1 MPTPG
6 DNVDLTNCDREPI
19 HVPGS
24 IQPHG
29 VLLTIAEPTL
39 TVVQASTN
47 TLALF
52 GLEHGAVLGAP
63 LDRLLDAPSL
73 ALFRKAL
80 TCRPVCR
87 TSALP
92 LRVHGHLFDAI
103 LHHSEGLLVVEL
115 EPQPGPNGESQE
127 SAYEL
132 HSRTYQILRH
142 LQSVHG
148 LAELWPALA
157 QVIREFTGFD
167 RVMIYRFSEWDGSG
181 EVMAEA
187 RRADIE
193 PYLGLHYPASD
204 IPHQARRLYVL
215 NRLRLIQDAAYT
227 PSPIVP
233 ADNPLTGRPLD
244 LSQAVLRSVS
254 PIHCEYLGNM
264 GVRASMSISLLQ
276 GEQLW
281 GLVACHHY
289 GPRFVPYRVR
299 MLCELL
305 GEVVSWLLGP
315 RLAVEES
322 DARVHASAVLMRLVE
337 LMSHEPDLVT
347 ALTGDPPAVLEL
359 VRARGFAVVY
369 EGRVG
374 TVGQTPSVDE
384 IAGLAE
390 WLHGTMPQSVYAT
403 DALSQV
409 YAPARAFMEVAS
421 GLLAVVVSRTHGM
434 LLLWFRPEVI
444 HEVHWGGDPRKA
456 VEQDGERLTP
466 RKSFA
471 LWKETVRGHSL
482 LWAPWEREAA
492 AELRNVMAGVVL
504 QKAAEILHLHL
515 DVQKAMETREDF
527 LAVAAHELKTPVTT
541 LRLQLEGLE
550 RLSERGL
557 LEPGRVQPRLANAQR
572 QIERL
577 EMLIHRL
584 LDVSQITAGQ
594 MQLERERFDL
604 AALVQDVIDRFADR
618 DTPIEMRAS
627 GDLSGSWDHFRLDQ
641 VLTNLLSNALKY
653 GQRKPVAVVLEDRGP
668 RVRCSVSD
676 QGIGI
681 SPEAQARIF
690 ERFERA
696 VSSIHFAGFGLGL
709 WIARRIV
716 EQHGG
721 SISVS
726 SAPGA
731 GSTFVFELP
740 RDQGHEAAPEVES
753 ETGPETAPEAGSG
766 TEEGEGEGRE
776 GRGNGRDDSRAP
788 GGG

>member
-1 MPTPG
+1 MPGPG
-6 DNVDLTNCDREPI
+6 DTVDLTNCDREPI

-29 VLLTIAEPTL
+29 MLLTVTEPAL
-39 TVVQASTN
+39 TIVQASAN
-47 TLALF
+47 TAARFGIEHAAL
-52 GLEHGAVLGAP
+52 LGAP
-63 LDRLLDAPSL
+63 LDRIFDAPSL
-73 ALFRKAL
+73 ALLRKAL
-80 TCRPVCR
+80 ACRPVCR

-92 LRVHGHLFDAI
+92 VRIRGRLFDAI

-115 EPQPGPNGESQE
+115 EPHVDTNGQAQE
-127 SAYEL
+127 GAYEL
-132 HSRTYQILRH
+132 HGRAYRILRR
-142 LQSVHG
+142 LQRVRG
-148 LAELWPALA
+148 LAELWPMLA
-157 QVIREFTGFD
+157 EVVREFTGFD
-167 RVMIYRFSEWDGSG
+167 RVMVYRFSEQDGSG

-187 RRADIE
+187 RRADVE
-193 PYLGLHYPASD
+193 PYLGIHYPASD
-204 IPHQARRLYVL
+204 IPQQARRLYVL

-254 PIHCEYLGNM
+254 PIHCEYLANM
-264 GVRASMSISLLQ
+264 GVRASMSISLVR

-281 GLVACHHY
+281 GLIACHHY
-289 GPRFVPYRVR
+289 EPRFVPYRVR

-305 GEVVSWLLGP
+305 GEMVSWLLGP

-322 DARVHASAVLMRLVE
+322 DTRVRASAVLMRLVE
-337 LMSHEPDLVT
+337 AMSHEPDLVT
-347 ALTGDPPAVLEL
+347 ALTEGPPSALEL
-359 VRARGFAVVY
+359 VGARGFAVVY
-369 EGRVG
+369 EGHVG
-374 TVGQTPSVDE
+374 TVGQTPSEEE

-403 DALSQV
+403 DTLSQA
-409 YAPARAFMEVAS
+409 YAPAQAFMKVAS
-421 GLLAVVVSRTHGM
+421 GLLAAVVSRANGM
-434 LLLWFRPEVI
+434 YLLWFRPEVI

-456 VEQDGERLTP
+456 VEMDGERLTP

-471 LWKETVRGHSL
+471 LWKETVRGRSQP
-482 LWAPWEREAA
+482 WAPWEMEAA
-492 AELRNVMAGVVL
+492 AELRNVTAGVVL

-515 DVQKAMETREDF
+515 DLQKAMETRDDF
-527 LAVAAHELKTPVTT
+527 LSIAAHELKTPVTT

-572 QIERL
+572 QIARL

-584 LDVSQITAGQ
+584 LDVSQIAAGQ
-594 MQLERERFDL
+594 MQLDRERFDL
-604 AALVQDVIDRFADR
+604 AELVHDVIDRFQDR
-618 DTPIEMRAS
+618 DTPVQMMAG
-627 GDLSGSWDHFRLDQ
+627 GDLVGSWDHFRLDQ

-653 GQRKPVAVVLEDRGP
+653 GQRRPVMVVLEDRGP
-668 RVRCSVSD
+668 SVRCSVRD

-696 VSSIHFAGFGLGL
+696 VPSSHFAGFGLGL
-709 WIARRIV
+709 WIARRII

-721 SISVS
+721 TIGVS
-726 SAPGA
+726 SAPGTGA
-731 GSTFVFELP
+731 TFVFELP
-740 RDQGHEAAPEVES
+740 RGL
-753 ETGPETAPEAGSG
+753 GPEAIRGMGPGAGSSAG
-766 TEEGEGEGRE
+766 PGTETEEGEGRGD
-776 GRGNGRDDSRAP
+776 GRGHGRDDSRAP
-788 GGG
+788 GGR